1 MAIDL
6 KNVNISLDEFQ
17 RISSGWYNAGEV
29 KLKNANT
36 LDKVNNHAATWWY
49 DNKDEISHAETVAI
63 KEALVKA
70 LQTDAVRTYINS
82 TYAGAVQPI
91 F

>member
-6 KNVNISLDEFQ
+6 KNVNISLNEFQ

-36 LDKVNNHAATWWY
+36 LDKVNNHVATWWY
-49 DNKDEISHAETVAI
+49 DSREPS
-63 KEALVKA
+63 
-70 LQTDAVRTYINS
+70 
-82 TYAGAVQPI
+82 